1 MNKVGRILAALCCAL
16 GLTFPLERVDAA
28 APGTIIGT
36 EVRMRSG
43 AGTNTDIL
51 GYFED
56 GEAVTVLQSDVRG
69 GRKWYQVTRKN
80 GVTGWVAGEYCRVAD
95 TGTVPSATFAAD
107 RKGRITGTEVRMRGD
122 PSENGD
128 VLDYFEKDEV
138 VIILDAQEG
147 GGINWTKVRRDNG
160 EIGWV
165 ASDYCEEI

>member
-1 MNKVGRILAALCCAL
+1 
-16 GLTFPLERVDAA
+16 
-28 APGTIIGT
+28 
-36 EVRMRSG
+36 
-43 AGTNTDIL
+43 
-51 GYFED
+51 
-56 GEAVTVLQSDVRG
+56 
-69 GRKWYQVTRKN
+69 
-80 GVTGWVAGEYCRVAD
+80 
-95 TGTVPSATFAAD
+95 
-107 RKGRITGTEVRMRGD
+107 MRGD